1 MSFGPMRLERRGC
14 SEASGRDHHYSPEMF
29 SPDPGQPSPHA
40 EAPPPLNLQH
50 HPFLPPEE
58 GLPGRLH
65 KADGQRGCHPTS
77 APVPA
82 SPLPTTSLQTPPAPW
97 LSGQAGRP
105 LCESGFGTHHHT
117 FSSLLEPPSFPP
129 SWLGRTRA
137 HNSGSITLP
146 AISAGALVT
155 RS

>member
-14 SEASGRDHHYSPEMF
+14 SEASGRDHHYFPEMF

-40 EAPPPLNLQH
+40 EAPPPLHLQQ
-50 HPFLPPEE
+50 HPFLPPKE

-65 KADGQRGCHPTS
+65 EADGQRGCHPTS
-77 APVPA
+77 APVLA

-105 LCESGFGTHHHT
+105 LCQSGFGTQSPHLSHPAGWGE
-117 FSSLLEPPSFPP
+117 L
-129 SWLGRTRA
+129 A
-137 HNSGSITLP
+137 QNSGSITLP